1 VTVNTSEGAA
11 FGAALLASVG
21 AGTWTDVPSACKET
35 IRLTGQTAPDEAQV
49 KIYRKMY
56 PLYRELYPA
65 LTSSF
70 NKIGAL

>member
-1 VTVNTSEGAA
+1 MSH
-11 FGAALLASVG
+11 LHLRVG
-21 AGTWTDVPSACKET
+21 AGTWTDVPSACKAT

-65 LTSSF
+65 LTSTF